1 VGIVLFRVSILIL
14 TVLCITAYGYFIAS
28 AQDNIQ
34 RVEVE
39 KKGEGAVMYI
49 EKADGPQDGS
59 EPKTQIFIKSE
70 DGKTVIMDAS
80 DSNVKS
86 DKNATG
92 KRSVQGR
99 SFTGGQGQEFNR
111 TMQKEGVSPKD
122 MKKSDARNQNQE
134 KAQNIGKEQGGTP
147 APNLPQNQQQ
157 AKGQGPAPADE
168 GINRYLNVI
177 LNKNLFLPLGS
188 GRKEQKPSYVLTGVI
203 SNTAEKSNSKAIIE
217 QAGGQNSFYV
227 STGDTFADGAKVTEI
242 NEWETKLDR
251 SGEQM
256 TLKLGEGS
264 RSGGQEQMGGF
275 RGGESAKGAPTGDGG
290 KRGRN
295 RQDQNKVASTT
306 DNFDASQ
313 IPPFILKM
321 LEQRGISI
329 EDLKNNPD
337 LREKLKQEFETGIK
351 NGSIQVPDTSLQRR

>member
-1 VGIVLFRVSILIL
+1 VGIVPFRIGALIFI
-14 TVLCITAYGYFIAS
+14 VFCITLFGYFIAS
-28 AQDNIQ
+28 AQDNVR
-34 RVEVE
+34 RVEKTDSGDVLD
-39 KKGEGAVMYI
+39 VRV
-49 EKADGPQDGS
+49 DGPQDGGAI
-59 EPKTQIFIKSE
+59 KTQVFINSE
-70 DGKTVIMDAS
+70 GGKTVITDVI
-80 DSNVKS
+80 DSSVKT

-99 SFTGGQGQEFNR
+99 SFTDRQSQEVNG
-111 TMQKEGVSPKD
+111 TMQKGGMPPQD

-134 KAQNIGKEQGGTP
+134 KAQNTGKEQGGTP
-147 APNLPQNQQQ
+147 APNSGPPQNQQQ

-168 GINRYLNVI
+168 GLNRYLNVI

-227 STGDTFADGAKVTEI
+227 STGDTLSDGAKVTEI

-256 TLKLGEGS
+256 TLKLGEGT
-264 RSGGQEQMGGF
+264 RSGGQGQMGGPP
-275 RGGESAKGAPTGDGG
+275 KGAPTGDGG

-351 NGSIQVPDTSLQRR
+351 NGSIQVPQGGLQVEIRSR

>member
-1 VGIVLFRVSILIL
+1 MGIVLFRVSILIL

-70 DGKTVIMDAS
+70 DGKTVIMDAN

-99 SFTGGQGQEFNR
+99 NFTGGQGQEFNR

-147 APNLPQNQQQ
+147 APNSGSPQNQQQ

-242 NEWETKLDR
+242 NEWETKVDR

-256 TLKLGEGS
+256 TLKLGEGTK
-264 RSGGQEQMGGF
+264 SGGQGQMG
-275 RGGESAKGAPTGDGG
+275 GGESAKGAPSDGG
-290 KRGRN
+290 RKGRS
-295 RQDQNKVASTT
+295 RTDKPAATT

-313 IPPFILKM
+313 IPPFIQKM

-351 NGSIQVPDTSLQRR
+351 NGSIQVPQDGR

>member
-1 VGIVLFRVSILIL
+1 LLRKDVGTVLFRVSILIL
-14 TVLCITAYGYFIAS
+14 TVLCITAFGYFIAF

-34 RVEVE
+34 RVEVKTE
-39 KKGEGAVMYI
+39 KSDGAVLYI

-59 EPKTQIFIKSE
+59 EPKTQVFIKSE
-70 DGKTVIMDAS
+70 DGKTVIIDAS
-80 DSNVKS
+80 DSSVKS
-86 DKNATG
+86 DKNAAG

-99 SFTGGQGQEFNR
+99 SFTGGQGQEFNG

-122 MKKSDARNQNQE
+122 MKKSDARNQNQG

-147 APNLPQNQQQ
+147 APTLPQNQQQ

-188 GRKEQKPSYVLTGVI
+188 GRKEQKPSYILTGVI

-242 NEWETKLDR
+242 NEWETKVNR

-256 TLKLGEGS
+256 TLKLGEGTK
-264 RSGGQEQMGGF
+264 SGGQGQMG
-275 RGGESAKGAPTGDGG
+275 GGESAKGAPSDGG
-290 KRGRN
+290 RKGRS
-295 RQDQNKVASTT
+295 RTDKSAATT